1 MDAQVNLNS
10 VIEIKS
16 SVMVLVNDLEE
27 LSEYVIKS
35 KKLAEHAKI
44 HILLDEKQA
53 AKILSLTQEEL
64 SQRRFYGKKPV
75 FFKIGK
81 HVRYSLLDLLDYIN
95 SCRRRSTSEQAHSQ
109 DSEYH
114 A

>member
-35 KKLAEHAKI
+35 KKL
-44 HILLDEKQA
+44 L
-53 AKILSLTQEEL
+53 
-64 SQRRFYGKKPV
+64 F
-75 FFKIGK
+75 
-81 HVRYSLLDLLDYIN
+81 
-95 SCRRRSTSEQAHSQ
+95 
-109 DSEYH
+109 
-114 A
+114 